1 MTKSALCPLSPPS
14 PVAHPPAY
22 GARKVAGLSSPIW
35 SYLENSESESFV
47 CDQEQTAQLDVAL
60 KKIGSA
66 AQVLLIMIVIKN

>member
-1 MTKSALCPLSPPS
+1 MELVRLQAF
-14 PVAHPPAY
+14 PAQF
-22 GARKVAGLSSPIW
+22 GLIW
-35 SYLENSESESFV
+35 RESESESFV

>member
-1 MTKSALCPLSPPS
+1 MEIVRLQAF
-14 PVAHPPAY
+14 PAQF
-22 GARKVAGLSSPIW
+22 GFVLRK
-35 SYLENSESESFV
+35 SESESFV

>member
-1 MTKSALCPLSPPS
+1 MELVRLQAF
-14 PVAHPPAY
+14 PAQF
-22 GARKVAGLSSPIW
+22 GLVWIK
-35 SYLENSESESFV
+35 SESLV